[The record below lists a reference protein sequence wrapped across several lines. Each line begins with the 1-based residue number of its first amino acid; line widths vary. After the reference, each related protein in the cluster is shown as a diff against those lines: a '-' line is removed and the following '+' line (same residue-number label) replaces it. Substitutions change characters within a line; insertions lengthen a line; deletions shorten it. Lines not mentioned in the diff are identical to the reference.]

1 MQNVIFWNGKR
12 AEEEE
17 LTSCGFVCDCV
28 SVFES
33 MRAYGGVIF
42 KLEEHLKR
50 LFQSA
55 KSVGLS
61 VDWSLRKLRDN
72 LREALRLSGRKDA
85 FIRLS
90 VAPGNIFIIV
100 REPKKYRPEVYRK
113 GVCVSVTSVL
123 KNSSGAFMPEAKSS
137 NFLNSIF
144 GHLDPVAG
152 DNFEV
157 LFLGR
162 DGYLKEGRVSNLF
175 IVKRSVLMSPPDGIL
190 CGITRNFVLECA
202 RSLKLTFSE
211 IPFTR
216 HELYSADEAFLTNTS
231 AEIVPIREAD
241 KRVIGKVTPGV
252 WTRRLMEKFTEGI
265 NGYVAKES

>member
-1 MQNVIFWNGKR
+1 MNT
-12 AEEEE
+12 EE
-17 LTSCGFVCDCV
+17 LVSCGLVCDSV

-42 KLEEHLKR
+42 KLEEHLGR
-50 LFQSA
+50 LFESA

-61 VDWSLRKLRDN
+61 IDWPLRKLKDN
-72 LREALRLSGRKDA
+72 LEGALHSSGRKDA

-90 VAPGNIFIIV
+90 AAPGNIFIIV
-100 REPKKYRPEVYRK
+100 REPRKYRPEIYRD
-113 GVCVSVTSVL
+113 GVSVSVTSVL
-123 KNSSGAFMPEAKSS
+123 KNYSQAFMPEAKSS

-144 GHLDPVAG
+144 GHLDPAAS

-175 IVKRSVLMSPPDGIL
+175 IIRRGVLATPSSGIL

-202 RSLKLTFSE
+202 RSLELVFSE
-211 IPFTR
+211 APFTR
-216 HELYSADEAFLTNTS
+216 HNLYSADEAFLTNTS

-241 KRVIGKVTPGV
+241 KRVIGSGAPGV
-252 WTRRLMEKFTEGI
+252 WTRRLMAEFKRGVDKFRYQVHERARGRRR
-265 NGYVAKES
+265 